1 MLKRKIEIIAVC
13 TFLFAVL
20 VSFTGFAQQCD
31 GIRESVVRL
40 HVLANSDS
48 EEDQTLKLQVRDRV
62 LKETEGL
69 FSCAEG
75 EADALQKARDA
86 LPIIQQAAEDEI
98 ALHGYDYPVKVEIG
112 QSYFNTRTY
121 DEVTLPAGRYD
132 AVRILIGEGAGKN
145 WWCVMFPPMC
155 LPAASESAELGDV
168 LDDSQMEIVENADC
182 YEVKF
187 KTLEIIEEICDWFA

>member
-1 MLKRKIEIIAVC
+1 MKRKFEMIAVC
-13 TFLFAVL
+13 TFLFAIL

-48 EEDQTLKLQVRDRV
+48 EADQALKLQVRDRV
-62 LKETEGL
+62 LRETEGL
-69 FSCAEG
+69 FSSAGG
-75 EADALQKARDA
+75 EADALQKAQEA
-86 LPIIQQAAEDEI
+86 LPVIQKAAEDEI
-98 ALHGYDYPVKVEIG
+98 SLRGYDYPVKVEIG

-121 DEVTLPAGRYD
+121 DEVTLPAGQYD

-155 LPAASESAELGDV
+155 VPAASESEELSDV
-168 LDDSQMEIVENADC
+168 LSADQMEIVQNAEC

-187 KTLEIIEEICDWFA
+187 KTLEIIEEICGWFE